1 LLWDLVRN
9 LVVRILCM
17 AIEAFLSR
25 ILCMAIEALLRLRNV
40 TGEFAWESAR
50 DSANRIHWESED
62 DVLMHEVSGER
73 DTSGQEGFTAAHS
86 TVSGDASVEKELGA
100 WVEDDFPEPEPR
112 ADDQDLESPLAP
124 SKSNF
129 AWESPARDSANASVE
144 DGISAEQDFAIEGP
158 GDERED
164 VSVVEERAEE
174 EKKHVSVVED
184 HDASVGQEELEVSGD
199 AWDQSREIEMF
210 DREGPNFDPVTNDA
224 ANVPMD
230 KEEQEVSGDASGRL
244 QTILEEVEDEEM
256 ADPVANEVEDKEMA
270 DPVANEVEDDEMA
283 DPVANEVE
291 DEEMADPVAN
301 EAALAMIMLA
311 RGLENEVE
319 MDRGDLLENE
329 VEMDRGDFDRNLE
342 VPNIEAEGSNFAQ
355 GLAERPVD
363 VEMSEAIQSPA
374 DVDVGDVD
382 ARERVDVT
390 EGELDVAMAVQGLA
404 NIGLH
409 LELPAWADPELAP
422 VWGELPAPVWGELPA
437 PVAGELPPLELN
449 GRDIKP
455 LPSKTRRRLVD
466 DQPRTV
472 DEYYMSL
479 SEEDRQLL
487 VNFMAAH
494 PEAAVEEEIG
504 VAGAIDDYIDWDAVV
519 GLNPEA

>member
-1 LLWDLVRN
+1 
-9 LVVRILCM
+9 
-17 AIEAFLSR
+17 
-25 ILCMAIEALLRLRNV
+25 
-40 TGEFAWESAR
+40 
-50 DSANRIHWESED
+50 
-62 DVLMHEVSGER
+62 
-73 DTSGQEGFTAAHS
+73 
-86 TVSGDASVEKELGA
+86 
-100 WVEDDFPEPEPR
+100 
-112 ADDQDLESPLAP
+112 
-124 SKSNF
+124 
-129 AWESPARDSANASVE
+129 
-144 DGISAEQDFAIEGP
+144 
-158 GDERED
+158 
-164 VSVVEERAEE
+164 
-174 EKKHVSVVED
+174 
-184 HDASVGQEELEVSGD
+184 
-199 AWDQSREIEMF
+199 
-210 DREGPNFDPVTNDA
+210 
-224 ANVPMD
+224 
-230 KEEQEVSGDASGRL
+230 L
-244 QTILEEVEDEEM
+244 QTILEEVEDE
-256 ADPVANEVEDKEMA
+256 
-270 DPVANEVEDDEMA
+270 EMA

>member
-244 QTILEEVEDEEM
+244 QTILEEVEDAEM
-256 ADPVANEVEDKEMA
+256 ADPVANEVEDK
-270 DPVANEVEDDEMA
+270 EMA

-311 RGLENEVE
+311 RG
-319 MDRGDLLENE
+319 LENE

-422 VWGELPAPVWGELPA
+422 VWGELPAPV
-437 PVAGELPPLELN
+437 AGELPPLELN

-519 GLNPEA
+519 GFNPEA